1 MKRNFAL
8 CLIVALLSTAH
19 NAPAPIT
26 EESPTPAATAKPR
39 PRPRPNPTPQAT
51 VIPKPTPL
59 SWAGRWQIRLRGGIY
74 EMQLSQ
80 TGDHVSG
87 TYSRHGGVVDGTVSG
102 NILSGT
108 YTTTQYH
115 GVFRLSLSSDGRSFS
130 GSWDSSWGVHGPWTG
145 QRQ

>member
-8 CLIVALLSTAH
+8 CLIIAVLLSAAH
-19 NAPAPIT
+19 DAPAPIA

-39 PRPRPNPTPQAT
+39 PKPKLTPEAPPKK
-51 VIPKPTPL
+51 PKPTPL
-59 SWAGRWQIRLRGGIY
+59 SWAGTWRSPEGTLR
-74 EMQLSQ
+74 LSQ

-87 TYSRHGGVVDGTVSG
+87 TYDWNNGGVVDGTVSG

-108 YTTTQYH
+108 WTDNNH
-115 GVFRLSLSSDGRSFS
+115 NSGVLRLSLTSDQKSFS
-130 GSWDSSWGVHGPWTG
+130 GTRTWNGRSGPWTG